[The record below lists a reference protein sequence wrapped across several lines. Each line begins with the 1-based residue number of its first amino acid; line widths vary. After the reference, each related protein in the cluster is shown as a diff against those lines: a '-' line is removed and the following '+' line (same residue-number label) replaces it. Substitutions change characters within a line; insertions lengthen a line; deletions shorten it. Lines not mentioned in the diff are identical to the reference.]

1 MAKKLVFVLTLGLLA
16 GIACAQDTS
25 ASATPGVVP
34 TGSLTK
40 SMGIDQHFGTQ
51 IPLSATFKDET
62 GRTVTMRDELGARPV
77 MILPMFFGCNG
88 VCRLEVEDIFKTLEK
103 DKKITPGKDFDLI
116 LLSINP
122 TETPQI
128 AAHKKQQILAAYHV
142 PGGDVGV
149 HGLTGSYDQIRA
161 VTDALGF
168 RYSYNPTTHLI
179 NHPAGMMF
187 LDKTGVIRGYMYGAE
202 YPTEVIEKNL
212 QAAAREVQGVKP
224 EVILLGCVMIDPV
237 THKRTFVIENI
248 MKVIGSATALLV
260 FGSIL
265 YMTKKY
271 KLPPAPGQTT
281 GGQITGL

>member
-1 MAKKLVFVLTLGLLA
+1 MAKKLVFILTLGLLA
-16 GIACAQDTS
+16 VMACAQDTS
-25 ASATPGVVP
+25 ASVDPGVVP

-103 DKKITPGKDFDLI
+103 DHKIVPGKDFDLI

-122 TETPQI
+122 TETPALAQ
-128 AAHKKQQILAAYHV
+128 AKKEQILAAYHV
-142 PGGDVGV
+142 PGGEIGV

-202 YPTEVIEKNL
+202 YPTAVIEKNL
-212 QAAAREVQGVKP
+212 LAASQGVQGVKP
-224 EVILLGCVMIDPV
+224 DVILLGCIMIDPV
-237 THKRTFVIENI
+237 TGKRTLVIKNI
-248 MKVIGSATALLV
+248 MIVLGCSTALIL
-260 FGSIL
+260 FGSIF
-265 YMTKKY
+265 YMSKKY
-271 KLPPAPGQTT
+271 KVPTGDPRI
-281 GGQITGL
+281 GGQITGV